1 MSAFE
6 IGCVTN
12 SQQPNVCMHFCAN
25 QALTSIDEYR
35 QAVDARNEGEE
46 NAVQQH
52 LIAASSTLKDMLGLR
67 QKETR
72 TRTQFKDA
80 EQALQV
86 ALDQSNDLP
95 DALME
100 TVERA
105 GKEYEDALRAMTS
118 ARDRFLEM
126 SRVFAHV

>member
-1 MSAFE
+1 
-6 IGCVTN
+6 
-12 SQQPNVCMHFCAN
+12 MHFCAN

-35 QAVDARNEGEE
+35 QAVDARKQGEE

-52 LIAASSTLKDMLGLR
+52 LVAASSTLKDMLDLR